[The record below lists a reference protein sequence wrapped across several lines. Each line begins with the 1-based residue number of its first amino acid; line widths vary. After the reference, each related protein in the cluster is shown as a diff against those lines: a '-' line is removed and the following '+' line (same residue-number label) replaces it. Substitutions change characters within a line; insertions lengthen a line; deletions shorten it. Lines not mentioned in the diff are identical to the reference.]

1 MSVSNWL
8 WLVLRR
14 KLQDADKNLIE
25 PMSDEQDALRA
36 LYVLDDH
43 DMSSKNDYSESDYLR
58 EVSNSYQ
65 AFQDYHG
72 INHSEST
79 LLKWVEARRAANWQA
94 NCSRYCVS

>member
-25 PMSDEQDALRA
+25 PMSDEKDALRA
-36 LYVLDDH
+36 LYVLDDYY
-43 DMSSKNDYSESDYLR
+43 MSSKNDYSESDYLR

-79 LLKWVEARRAANWQA
+79 LLKWVEARRAAN
-94 NCSRYCVS
+94 